1 MKKGDDHM
9 CQIALE
15 IPNEVLYDTKM
26 SKEESASFARRSV
39 AFCYY
44 VQNGVSLGYCAKIA
58 GMSKEKFIR
67 FLGDNKVS
75 VFHYDDEDEFLEELN
90 NA

>member
-1 MKKGDDHM
+1 M

-15 IPNEVLYDTKM
+15 IPNEVLYDTRM
-26 SKEESASFARRSV
+26 SKQDAEAFARKAV
-39 AFCYY
+39 ALCYY

-58 GMSKEKFIR
+58 GMSKVQFIR
-67 FLGDNKVS
+67 YLGENKVS
-75 VFHYDDEDEFLEELN
+75 IFHYDDEDEFVEELN